1 MEHNKIYCQVD
12 MFALQQHILLMSNGT
27 VGQYAESSL
36 PELGN
41 ALLKAAYETNSNEI
55 AIYGQDSFLTQLVSK
70 MKNNQTQNYQK
81 NVRISVNGKVCN

>member
-1 MEHNKIYCQVD
+1 
-12 MFALQQHILLMSNGT
+12 MSNGT
-27 VGQYAESSL
+27 ISQYAKSSL

-70 MKNNQTQNYQK
+70 MKNNQT
-81 NVRISVNGKVCN
+81 